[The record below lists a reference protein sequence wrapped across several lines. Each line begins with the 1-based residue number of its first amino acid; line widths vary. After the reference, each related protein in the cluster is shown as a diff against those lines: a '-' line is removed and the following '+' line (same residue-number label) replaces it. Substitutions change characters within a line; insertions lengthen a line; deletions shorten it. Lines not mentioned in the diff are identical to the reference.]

1 VARYDRSLPL
11 TKDTVI
17 PPPDVD
23 PDPNDAPTP
32 GTTGGGAVTDAPP
45 DPSSEAAVTPD
56 AVDEAELDA
65 RWGFAPSE
73 PLVGHGAPPVVA
85 VMVTSDPGD
94 WFEESLRSLARQDY
108 ENLSILVIDN
118 GSDHDPTSRIADV
131 LPSAYVKRL
140 GSDEGFSSAVND
152 SIAAV
157 EGSAFHL
164 VLHDDVRLAPNAVT
178 TLVSEAFRA
187 NAGVVGPKLVDW
199 DDPTRLDSVG
209 YSVDPYGFASSIAER
224 DELDQSQHDIARQV
238 FAVSDACLLIRSDL
252 FRAIGGFAEEIPF
265 FGEDIDLCWRA
276 HVAGASVHFAPTAVV
291 AHRRRF
297 TERRVAENRE
307 RLQLRH
313 QARTMLANYEPFR
326 VVRALPMIAVLSF
339 VDLVGSLVLGRFR
352 RAGDVVAAW
361 SWNLFNL
368 RSLFRMRSRV
378 KRMRRAHD
386 ADYLPLMRQGSTRL
400 ATLVRLDEGES
411 RLQSAAMA
419 GRGYLKEL
427 TAGSNRTGV
436 TLGVVAALLFLVG
449 MRDLFTGPLPVL
461 RELFDPGDS
470 AGQLLW
476 EWWSGWRAAGLGE
489 ATVPPA
495 VVPGLGV
502 AGTVLLGSVG
512 LARRLLFLLPLLLG
526 ALGAWKLFVVGG
538 SIRSRA
544 AAFAA
549 YSLNPVVL
557 NAASEGRLS
566 ALTAYGV
573 APWLLRRVARSAGLE
588 PFADP
593 SQPRRP
599 ALRAM
604 AGSALMLA
612 LVTAVNPLGAAILI
626 VTTAVFS
633 LAAATGRNGGAG
645 RMLLHVLG
653 ATVMALPA
661 SLPWLLRSVT
671 DGDLASSTGL
681 WAGRGDAPSAAELVT
696 GDLGQVT
703 VSWFGWGLVVAAAY
717 ALLAGRS
724 WRFGWAAAGWIAS
737 FAAWVGAV
745 LLLRADLAAGAG
757 VELVLIPAVLG
768 LAVAV
773 AMGSFAFE
781 HDVVGSDFG
790 LSQLLSGVAVLG
802 LVAVLVPVGVA
813 SADGRWYQPEGDFR
827 RLLRVVDEGEDFRT
841 VWIGDPD
848 VLPLAGWELDR
859 VDGVAVGLSNGLDP
873 TVTQRYRLDGGPG
886 AETLTRAV
894 DAALH
899 GETARLGRLLAP
911 MGVRYVIAVDRP
923 APQPFAP
930 RETPVPDAA
939 LDSLRSQLDLSEI
952 DINPSVALFRVS
964 DPWPLRGVLPSDAVP
979 GESAVS
985 LAEQLQSPLPVPEPA
1000 LAAGRGPVTRMT
1012 GELRTE
1018 GIITQAANSHPGW
1031 ELHVDGEQADQEALL
1046 GWGQRFGP
1054 TGAGDAEL
1062 TWITPWW
1069 ARALQAAQVVGLL
1082 ALVLIA
1088 TRRTR
1093 LVARGRRRRR
1103 SRSSEPLLV
1112 VGTEDAEDRS

>member
-1 VARYDRSLPL
+1 MARYDRSLPP

-23 PDPNDAPTP
+23 PDPNDAPAP
-32 GTTGGGAVTDAPP
+32 GSPGGGAVTDAPP
-45 DPSSEAAVTPD
+45 GASSEVASAAD
-56 AVDEAELDA
+56 SVDEEELDE

-85 VMVTSDPGD
+85 VMITADPGD

-118 GSDHDPTSRIADV
+118 GSDRDPTARIAEV
-131 LPSAYVKRL
+131 IPSAYVKRL
-140 GSDEGFSSAVND
+140 SSDEGFSSAAND

-157 EGSAFHL
+157 EGAAFHL
-164 VLHDDVRLAPNAVT
+164 ILHDDVRLEPSAVT

-199 DDPTRLDSVG
+199 DDPSHLDSVG
-209 YSVDPYGFASSIAER
+209 YSVDPYGFASSIAEP
-224 DELDQSQHDIARQV
+224 DELDQSQHDIAREV

-252 FRAIGGFAEEIPF
+252 FTAIGGFSEEIPF

-276 HVAGASVHFAPTAVV
+276 HVAGATVHFAPSAVV

-297 TERRVAENRE
+297 DERRVAEDRE
-307 RLQLRH
+307 RLHLRH

-326 VVRALPMIAVLSF
+326 VVRTLPMVALLSL
-339 VDLVGSLVLGRFR
+339 VDLLGSLFLGRFR

-361 SWNLFNL
+361 GWNLVNL

-378 KRMRRAHD
+378 SRIRRAHD

-400 ATLVRLDEGES
+400 ASLVRIEEGES
-411 RLQSAAMA
+411 RLQSAALA
-419 GRGYLKEL
+419 SRGYLKEL
-427 TAGSNRTGV
+427 TAGSNRAGV
-436 TLGVVAALLFLVG
+436 TLAVVAGLFVLVG
-449 MRDLFTGPLPVL
+449 MRDLFTGPLPVI

-470 AGQLLW
+470 GGRLLS
-476 EWWSGWRAAGLGE
+476 EWWTGWRAAGLGE
-489 ATVPPA
+489 ATVPPT
-495 VVPGLGV
+495 VVPGLGLL
-502 AGTVLLGSVG
+502 GTVLLGSVG
-512 LARRLLFLLPLLLG
+512 LARRLLFLAPLLLG
-526 ALGAWKLFVVGG
+526 ALGAWKLFVVSG

-544 AAFAA
+544 AALTA
-549 YSLNPVVL
+549 YALNPVVL
-557 NAASEGRLS
+557 NAVAEGRLS
-566 ALTAYGV
+566 ALVAYGI
-573 APWLLRRVARSAGLE
+573 APWLLRRAARSAGLE

-593 SQPRRP
+593 EEPRRP

-612 LVTAVNPLGAAILI
+612 VVTAVNPLGAAVLV
-626 VTTAVFS
+626 VTLLVFALAPTA
-633 LAAATGRNGGAG
+633 GRSGGAG
-645 RMLLHVLG
+645 RLVLHVLG
-653 ATVMALPA
+653 ATVLSLPA

-671 DGDLASSTGL
+671 DGDLASLTGM
-681 WAGRGDAPSAAELVT
+681 WRGRGTAPSAAQIVT
-696 GDLGQVT
+696 GELGPVT
-703 VSWFGWGLVVAAAY
+703 VGWFGWGLIAAAAY
-717 ALLAGRS
+717 GLLAGRS

-737 FAAWVGAV
+737 FAAWVAAV
-745 LLLRADLAAGAG
+745 LLVRADLAAGAG
-757 VELVLIPAVLG
+757 PELILVPAVLG

-790 LSQLLSGVAVLG
+790 LPQILSGVAVLG
-802 LVAVLVPVGVA
+802 LVVLLVPIGVA
-813 SADGRWYQPEGDFR
+813 SAQGRWYQPEGDFR

-886 AETLTRAV
+886 GRTLTRAV

-899 GETARLGRLLAP
+899 GETSRLGRLLAP
-911 MGVRYVIAVDRP
+911 MGVRYVIAVDRA

-930 RETPVPDAA
+930 RETPLPDAA
-939 LDSLRSQLDLSEI
+939 LDSLRSQLDLAEI
-952 DINPSVALFRVS
+952 DINPSVALFRVD
-964 DPWPLRGVLPSDAVP
+964 DPWPVRGVLPSDAVP
-979 GESAVS
+979 EDSAVS
-985 LAEQLQSPLPVPEPA
+985 LPEQLQSPLPTPDGV
-1000 LAAGRGPVTRMT
+1000 LAPGLGPVTRVS
-1012 GELRTE
+1012 GDLPSE
-1018 GIITQAANSHPGW
+1018 GVVTQSANQDPGW
-1031 ELHVDGEQADQEALL
+1031 ELRVDGEQAEQQSLL
-1046 GWGQRFGP
+1046 GWGQRFAP
-1054 TGAGDAEL
+1054 TGAGSAEL
-1062 TWITPWW
+1062 AWSTPWW
-1069 ARALQAAQVVGLL
+1069 VRALQVAQVVGIL
-1082 ALVLIA
+1082 ALVVIA

-1093 LVARGRRRRR
+1093 LVARGRRPRNV
-1103 SRSSEPLLV
+1103 SAEPLVV
-1112 VGTEDAEDRS
+1112 VGAEDEGGRS

>member
-1 VARYDRSLPL
+1 M
-11 TKDTVI
+11 
-17 PPPDVD
+17 D

-45 DPSSEAAVTPD
+45 GASSEVAPTADP
-56 AVDEAELDA
+56 VDEEELDA
-65 RWGFAPSE
+65 RWGFAPAE

-94 WFEESLRSLARQDY
+94 WFEDSLRSLARQDY

-118 GSDHDPTSRIADV
+118 ASEHDPTGRIADV
-131 LPSAYVKRL
+131 VPSAYVKRL
-140 GSDEGFSSAVND
+140 AGDDGFSSAAND

-157 EGSAFHL
+157 EGAAFHL
-164 VLHDDVRLAPNAVT
+164 ILHDDVRLEPNAVT

-199 DDPTRLDSVG
+199 DDPAHLDSVG
-209 YSVDPYGFASSIAER
+209 YSVDPYGFAASIAEP
-224 DELDQSQHDIARQV
+224 DELDQSQHDIAREV

-252 FRAIGGFAEEIPF
+252 FRAIGGFSEEIPF

-276 HVAGASVHFAPTAVV
+276 HVAGATVHFAPSAVV
-291 AHRRRF
+291 AHRHRF
-297 TERRVAENRE
+297 DGRRVAENRE
-307 RLQLRH
+307 RLHLRH

-326 VVRALPMIAVLSF
+326 VVRTLPMVAVLSL
-339 VDLVGSLVLGRFR
+339 VDLLGSLVLGRFR

-378 KRMRRAHD
+378 KRTRRAHD

-400 ATLVRLDEGES
+400 ASLVRLEEGES
-411 RLQSAAMA
+411 RLQSAAVA
-419 GRGYLKEL
+419 SRGYLKEL
-427 TAGSNRTGV
+427 TAGSNRAGV
-436 TLGVVAALLFLVG
+436 TLAVVASLLFLVG
-449 MRDLFTGPLPVL
+449 MRDLFAGPLPVI

-470 AGQLLW
+470 SGQLLS

-489 ATVPPA
+489 ATVPPT

-502 AGTVLLGSVG
+502 LGTVLLGSVG
-512 LARRLLFLLPLLLG
+512 LARRLLILAPLLLG

-544 AAFAA
+544 AALAA
-549 YSLNPVVL
+549 YALNPVAL
-557 NAASEGRLS
+557 NAVAEGRLS
-566 ALTAYGV
+566 ALVAYGT
-573 APWLLRRVARSAGLE
+573 APWLLRRAARSAGLE

-593 SQPRRP
+593 SEPRRP

-612 LVTAVNPLGAAILI
+612 VVTAVNPLAAGIL
-626 VTTAVFS
+626 VLTMAVFA
-633 LAAATGRNGGAG
+633 LAATAGRSGGAG
-645 RMLLHVLG
+645 RMLLHLLG
-653 ATVMALPA
+653 ATVLSLPA
-661 SLPWLLRSVT
+661 SLPWLLRGAT
-671 DGDLASSTGL
+671 DGDLASLTGL
-681 WAGRGDAPSAAELVT
+681 WRGRGSAPSAAQIVT
-696 GDLGQVT
+696 GELGPVT
-703 VSWFGWGLVVAAAY
+703 VGWFGWGLVAAAAY
-717 ALLAGRS
+717 GLLAGRS
-724 WRFGWAAAGWIAS
+724 WRFGWAAAGWIVS
-737 FAAWVGAV
+737 FASWVAAV
-745 LLLRADLAAGAG
+745 LLVRADLAAGAG

-790 LSQLLSGVAVLG
+790 LPQILSGVAVLG
-802 LVAVLVPVGVA
+802 LLVLLVPIGVA
-813 SADGRWYQPEGDFR
+813 SAEGRWYQPEGDFR

-886 AETLTRAV
+886 GETLTRAV
-894 DAALH
+894 EAALH
-899 GETARLGRLLAP
+899 GETSRLGRLLAP
-911 MGVRYVIAVDRP
+911 MGVRYVIAVDRA

-930 RETPVPDAA
+930 RETPLPDAA
-939 LDSLRSQLDLSEI
+939 LDSLRSQLDLAEI
-952 DINPSVALFRVS
+952 DINPSVALFRVD
-964 DPWPLRGVLPSDAVP
+964 DPWPMRGVLPADSVP
-979 GESAVS
+979 GDSSVS
-985 LAEQLQSPLPVPEPA
+985 LPEQLQSPLPTPEPA
-1000 LAAGRGPVTRMT
+1000 LAAGLGPVTSVT
-1012 GELRTE
+1012 GELPSA
-1018 GIITQAANSHPGW
+1018 GIVTQAVNQDPGW
-1031 ELHVDGEQADQEALL
+1031 ELSVDGEQVDQQPLL
-1046 GWGQRFGP
+1046 GWGQRYGP
-1054 TGAGDAEL
+1054 ADAGQAEL
-1062 TWITPWW
+1062 TWTTPWW
-1069 ARALQAAQVVGLL
+1069 ARALQAAQVVGLV
-1082 ALVLIA
+1082 ALVVIS

-1093 LVARGRRRRR
+1093 LVARGRRHR
-1103 SRSSEPLLV
+1103 SSTASEPLVV
-1112 VGTEDAEDRS
+1112 VGAEDAEGRS